1 MNYVDFEVGE
11 QTYKLRLTTQNVIAM
26 EKALGCNPI
35 QIIYNID
42 KDILPKLS
50 DLCIMLQSMLST
62 YQHGITVNETMKII
76 DNYMADGHNMFDLIP
91 VLLEVFTASGFI
103 NTESEEVADPN

>member
-42 KDILPKLS
+42 KL
-50 DLCIMLQSMLST
+50 
-62 YQHGITVNETMKII
+62 
-76 DNYMADGHNMFDLIP
+76 
-91 VLLEVFTASGFI
+91 FI
-103 NTESEEVADPN
+103 V